1 MEHVLKDAE
10 NCNASVLSRT
20 KKKFDAGI
28 IVMQLYPKIILSP
41 RLGSLCFSKLPYAEI
56 IFSFPREFG
65 HSSLASIMVKT
76 PQILGIFPPSSPW
89 GSVLVCLFCFP
100 PIGVTC
106 PGPGSWVISHDLT
119 PDPICGLGR
128 WQVFLGHMVLC
139 QWSGFHN

>member
-10 NCNASVLSRT
+10 NCNTSVLSRT

-28 IVMQLYPKIILSP
+28 IVMQLYPKIIWSA
-41 RLGSLCFSKLPYAEI
+41 RLGSLCFSRSPYAEI
-56 IFSFPREFG
+56 ILSLPREIWSFIICKLYG
-65 HSSLASIMVKT
+65 QVVSI
-76 PQILGIFPPSSPW
+76 FWEFSHPPPLEALFW
-89 GSVLVCLFCFP
+89 FVCFVFP

-119 PDPICGLGR
+119 PDLRCGLGR

-139 QWSGFHN
+139 Q